1 MPGIV
6 DEEGN
11 PWHNEDARQRQMME
25 GVEGSHLCIPF
36 QCEMCWYWNLEGR
49 NPMPGKDDLYP
60 TCIRRANL
68 DAMLGK
74 SLLTIRAHR
83 SQTLSS
89 LQNAMR
95 IDKTPAYHPRGPF
108 PKEDPVG
115 MSLAVDMLLK
125 SLVAKGRI
133 LDHVQFSTLQKMRS
147 TYTKNWESSP
157 AGVKEVSAI
166 ANGKYRVRQTNCPA
180 QSEWFYDFLRGLEF
194 RMGCQSDPN
203 HGLLMGV
210 IVHLLNLIRIDTEEA
225 EEAGAVLGAN
235 ELWKG
240 GTYVCILTMAASLR
254 GHEGFSWSWPGF
266 GSTC

>member
-1 MPGIV
+1 
-6 DEEGN
+6 
-11 PWHNEDARQRQMME
+11 
-25 GVEGSHLCIPF
+25 
-36 QCEMCWYWNLEGR
+36 
-49 NPMPGKDDLYP
+49 
-60 TCIRRANL
+60 
-68 DAMLGK
+68 MLGK

-133 LDHVQFSTLQKMRS
+133 LDHVHFSTLQKMRS

-194 RMGCQSDPN
+194 RWAVSRT
-203 HGLLMGV
+203 
-210 IVHLLNLIRIDTEEA
+210 RIM
-225 EEAGAVLGAN
+225 V
-235 ELWKG
+235 
-240 GTYVCILTMAASLR
+240 Y
-254 GHEGFSWSWPGF
+254 SWE
-266 GSTC
+266 

>member
-11 PWHNEDARQRQMME
+11 PWHNEDARRRQMME

-49 NPMPGKDDLYP
+49 NPTPGKDDIYL

-74 SLLTIRAHR
+74 SPLTIRAHR

-95 IDKTPAYHPRGPF
+95 IDKTPSYHPRSPF
-108 PKEDPVG
+108 PGGDPVG
-115 MSLAVDMLLK
+115 LSLAVDMLLK
-125 SLVAKGRI
+125 SLVAKGMI
-133 LDHVQFSTLQKMRS
+133 LNHVQFATLQKMRS

-157 AGVKEVSAI
+157 AGVKEGAAF
-166 ANGKYRVRQTNCPA
+166 ANGKYQVWQTTCPA
-180 QSEWFYDFLRGLEF
+180 QSEWFYDFL
-194 RMGCQSDPN
+194 
-203 HGLLMGV
+203 
-210 IVHLLNLIRIDTEEA
+210 
-225 EEAGAVLGAN
+225 
-235 ELWKG
+235 
-240 GTYVCILTMAASLR
+240 
-254 GHEGFSWSWPGF
+254 
-266 GSTC
+266 

>member
-11 PWHNEDARQRQMME
+11 PWHNEDARRQQMME

-36 QCEMCWYWNLEGR
+36 QCKMCWYWNLEGR
-49 NPMPGKDDLYP
+49 NPTPGKDDLYP

-157 AGVKEVSAI
+157 AGVKEVSTI

-194 RMGCQSDPN
+194 RWAVSRT
-203 HGLLMGV
+203 
-210 IVHLLNLIRIDTEEA
+210 RIM
-225 EEAGAVLGAN
+225 V
-235 ELWKG
+235 
-240 GTYVCILTMAASLR
+240 Y
-254 GHEGFSWSWPGF
+254 SWE
-266 GSTC
+266 